1 MKKLCII
8 LFVFLFALGCE
19 KKDEDS
25 MLDIK
30 NIMENHSFVIV
41 DVRTKEEFL
50 KSHVENA
57 ILIPYDTIDENV
69 TLSKEDIIF
78 VYCQSGSRSKVAFS
92 KLKKIG
98 YTVYDLGGIDSISL
112 PKVNKEGILS

>member
-19 KKDEDS
+19 KKEEDS
-25 MLDIK
+25 MLDVK

-41 DVRTKEEFL
+41 DVL

-92 KLKKIG
+92 KLKKLG